1 MSLYRCA
8 ACGSPNVITDTQIG
22 GLKYDY
28 LKGAVGTA
36 ILGAGGAAAG
46 IKNQQQQV
54 FKCPDCGQT
63 LTYAMPDEIKQTI
76 DMGILSEEARKNAV
90 IQGVPISWDVLTAK
104 YKNIGEISDVKESR
118 PSSAKAELME
128 YFSFDFMSDAG
139 KLLLEAARPQF
150 EETKASFKQQLEERQ
165 QAQANKDAQDF
176 LDCNKLREK
185 LKTEIENL
193 KTELGTLGFFQF
205 GKKNELKE
213 KIEKSEAELE
223 KTMARGRELFK
234 KLGTK
239 DEKVDDAEVTVYAA
253 LKAIGHEAVPKQVY
267 QAVCYY
273 TNRSYSNRDNGQVV
287 TGVRLRQLHLEG
299 IINRGGDT
307 YLEYPNAVSYYVE

>member
-1 MSLYRCA
+1 MALYRCA
-8 ACGSPNVITDTQIG
+8 ACGSPNVVTDTQIG

-36 ILGAGGAAAG
+36 IIGAGGAAAG

-76 DMGILSEEARKNAV
+76 DMGILSAEARKNAV
-90 IQGVPISWDVLTAK
+90 IQGIPISWDVLTAK
-104 YKNIGEISDVKESR
+104 YKNIGEISDDKEKR

-150 EETKASFKQQLEERQ
+150 EEAKASFKQQLAERQ
-165 QAQANKDAQDF
+165 EAQTKKDAQDF
-176 LDCNKLREK
+176 LDCGKLREK

-213 KIEKSEAELE
+213 RIEKAEAELE
-223 KTMARGRELFK
+223 KTMTQGRELLK

-239 DEKVDDAEVTVYAA
+239 NEEVDKRKVTAYAA
-253 LKAIGHEAVPKQVY
+253 LKAIGHEAVPKQVM
-267 QAVCYY
+267 QAICFYEKGVSY
-273 TNRSYSNRDNGQVV
+273 NERVVMAVLRSMQ
-287 TGVRLRQLHLEG
+287 LEG
-299 IINRGGDT
+299 YLTSDDSF
-307 YLEYPNAVSYYVE
+307 LEYPNARAYNCI

>member
-1 MSLYRCA
+1 MALYRCA
-8 ACGSPNVITDTQIG
+8 ACGSPNVVTDTQIG

-76 DMGILSEEARKNAV
+76 DMGILSAEARKNAV
-90 IQGVPISWDVLTAK
+90 IQGIPISWDVLNAK
-104 YKNIGEISDVKESR
+104 YKNIGKISDDKENR

-139 KLLLEAARPQF
+139 KLLLEASRPQF
-150 EETKASFKQQLEERQ
+150 EEAKASFKQQLAERQ
-165 QAQANKDAQDF
+165 EAQIRKDAQDF

-223 KTMARGRELFK
+223 KTMTRARESFK

-239 DEKVDDAEVTVYAA
+239 NEEVDKRKATAYAA
-253 LKAIGHEAVPKQVY
+253 LKAIGHEAVPKQVM
-267 QAVCYY
+267 QAICFYEKGVSY
-273 TNRSYSNRDNGQVV
+273 NERVVMAVLRSMQ
-287 TGVRLRQLHLEG
+287 LEG
-299 IINRGGDT
+299 YLTSDDSF
-307 YLEYPNAVSYYVE
+307 LEYPNARAYDCI